1 MTSINLQNIQVI
13 YPKLTDQQYSL
24 KHFIFGM
31 GDKKISQKTS
41 LYRALSNVSFNLK
54 PGQRLGLIGR
64 NGAGKSTLL
73 RVIAGIYP
81 PTRGNIMVSGA
92 ITSLLDLA
100 VGVDMDMTG
109 RENIKVRL
117 MLLGVPE
124 GELEERARIAGE
136 FSELGIRLDMPIRT
150 YSTGMFVR
158 LSFSVCTVVEPEILL
173 LDEFLSAGD
182 LGFVAKAQKKMD
194 ELIEK
199 GSIVVV
205 ASHALHEV
213 KRICTHCLWL
223 DQGQMKLFGKAD
235 EVVTAYEQSQIIQ
248 QP

>member
-1 MTSINLQNIQVI
+1 MTSIHLKGIQVV
-13 YPKLTDQQYSL
+13 YPKLTEQQYSL
-24 KHFIFGM
+24 KHFIFGL
-31 GDKKISQKTS
+31 GDSKITNKAS
-41 LYRALSNVSFNLK
+41 LYRALFDISFSLK
-54 PGQRLGLIGR
+54 PGQRLGLIGH

-73 RVIAGIYP
+73 RVLAGIFP
-81 PTRGNIMVSGA
+81 PTKGKIDVSGKV
-92 ITSLLDLA
+92 TSLLDLA

-109 RENIKVRL
+109 FENIKVRL
-117 MLLGVPE
+117 MLLGIPKE
-124 GELEERARIAGE
+124 QIEEKARLAGE
-136 FSELGIRLDMPIRT
+136 FSELKERLTMPIRT

-182 LGFVAKAQKKMD
+182 LGFVSKAQKKMD

-213 KRICTHCLWL
+213 KRICTDALWL
-223 DQGQMKLFGKAD
+223 DNGKMKLLGRAD
-235 EVVTAYEQSQIIQ
+235 EVVAEYEKSNV
-248 QP
+248 PAL